1 MNFKN
6 YAENF
11 SGLRKLTLIHRIS
24 TDHKMNFS
32 SDSIT
37 LTFYFLLSLHIIQ
50 TFLIWTSIFRYIF
63 HKYLS
68 KLHLQTQEFLACV
81 IQIFT
86 IFFQILTVN
95 LRITFTFD
103 LSFVFNCNFISI
115 LLSMKPFVIL
125 LSSTILIKSYNQF
138 GQNISKN

>member
-32 SDSIT
+32 PDSIT
-37 LTFYFLLSLHIIQ
+37 LTFYFLLSLHRIQ
-50 TFLIWTSIFRYIF
+50 TFLIWISIFRYIF
-63 HKYLS
+63 PKYLL

-115 LLSMKPFVIL
+115 LLSMKPFTIL
-125 LSSTILIKSYNQF
+125 LSSAILIKSYNQF